1 MTTES
6 LHRWFAREICA
17 HEAALTR
24 YIARVWPRQAE
35 VADLRHEVYIRVLE
49 AAARARPLSPKSFLF
64 TTTRHLLTDRAR
76 RNRIVSI
83 ELLEDINALNVLVD
97 EISPERVTS
106 ARQQLRRVSDILNQ
120 LPDRC
125 RDVVWMRKVEN
136 LPQKQIAARL
146 GIAETTVEK
155 HLVRGMQM
163 LGDLFHGAPTMD
175 AADKEQ
181 ERERD
186 EAHDG
191 K

>member
-1 MTTES
+1 MNES

-49 AAARARPLSPKSFLF
+49 AAARSRPLSPKSFLF

-83 ELLEDINALNVLVD
+83 ELLEDLNSLNVLVD
-97 EISPERVTS
+97 EISPERLTS

-163 LGDLFHGAPTMD
+163 LGDLFHGAPTVD
-175 AADKEQ
+175 AAHKEQ
-181 ERERD
+181 KRERD

>member
-1 MTTES
+1 MIDES

-24 YIARVWPRQAE
+24 YIARVWPHQAE

-49 AAARARPLSPKSFLF
+49 AAARSRPLSPKSFLF
-64 TTTRHLLTDRAR
+64 STTRHLLTDRAR

-83 ELLEDINALNVLVD
+83 ELLEDLNALNVLVD
-97 EISPERVTS
+97 EISPERLTS

-163 LGDLFHGAPTMD
+163 LGDLFHGAQTVD
-175 AADKEQ
+175 AAHEEQ
-181 ERERD
+181 ERKREESQR
-186 EAHDG
+186 G